1 MLVAQFHAVYDLVVS
16 EVPRSELTPASTSY
30 RHICALSFYNISR
43 GKKIRITIVSKE
55 NPRQFLFVSSSRGK
69 VLFDRR
75 ITNNRIKNVFVE
87 EIYGPVY
94 FAILLV
100 SIYFSNYYFF
110 VERIE
115 LFDRELL
122 TRCQA
127 EIQKR

>member
-30 RHICALSFYNISR
+30 RHTCALSFYNISR

-55 NPRQFLFVSSSRGK
+55 NPRQFLFVSSSCGK

-87 EIYGPVY
+87 EIYGPVDLTCQ
-94 FAILLV
+94 FIFRIITFSLKE
-100 SIYFSNYYFF
+100 SNYSIANF
-110 VERIE
+110 
-115 LFDRELL
+115 
-122 TRCQA
+122 
-127 EIQKR
+127 